1 MKKIIIATDFSSA
14 ANNAAEYGTDMA
26 LAVNADILLMHV
38 FQPPVVIS
46 DVPLIIDSEAIKD
59 NAEKKINQLKD
70 RLQIKV
76 NHKIKIETEE
86 QMGTLLNQLEKVCDR
101 INPYAV
107 VMGSQGTTPSDRLF
121 FGSETIK
128 AMKNLKWPLVT
139 VPPGVTFS
147 SIKKIGLAC
156 DFDMEIDDA
165 IISEI
170 KTLVNDLKAELHIIN
185 AGKKGEY
192 KAGAVFKSETLEIQL
207 SPIKPFYHFITSD
220 NIEEGII
227 AYADMYDIDLLIT
240 LPKNRSLFEL
250 LIQKRI
256 SKKLILHSHIPV
268 ISLHQ

>member
-38 FQPPVVIS
+38 YQPPVVIS
-46 DVPLIIDSEAIKD
+46 DVPLIIDSEAIKKST
-59 NAEKKINQLKD
+59 EKKINQLKD
-70 RLQIKV
+70 QLQVKA
-76 NHKIKIETEE
+76 NNKIKIDTEE
-86 QMGTLLNQLEKVCDR
+86 QMGTFFHQLEKVCKR
-101 INPYAV
+101 VEPYAV
-107 VMGSQGTTPSDRLF
+107 VMGSQGTTASDRLF
-121 FGSETIK
+121 FGSETIN

-139 VPPGVTFS
+139 VPPDVTFS

-156 DFDMEIDDA
+156 DLDNEIDDL
-165 IISEI
+165 IISKI
-170 KTLVNDLKAELHIIN
+170 KTLVNDFKAELHIIN

-192 KAGAVFKSETLEIQL
+192 KAGAVFRSVALEKQL
-207 SPIKPFYHFITSD
+207 SPITPNYHFITSD

-227 AYADMYDIDLLIT
+227 DYADMYDIDLLIT

-256 SKKLILHSHIPV
+256 SKKLILRSHIPI